1 MLDANSGSS
10 SSRLQIGTI
19 IDVYTIET
27 YIAIEY
33 IIIYYYT
40 LQRLINISLGI

>member
-1 MLDANSGSS
+1 MLDTNSRSS

-19 IDVYTIET
+19 IDVYIREI
-27 YIAIEY
+27 YIAIGC
-33 IIIYYYT
+33 ISAYYYV